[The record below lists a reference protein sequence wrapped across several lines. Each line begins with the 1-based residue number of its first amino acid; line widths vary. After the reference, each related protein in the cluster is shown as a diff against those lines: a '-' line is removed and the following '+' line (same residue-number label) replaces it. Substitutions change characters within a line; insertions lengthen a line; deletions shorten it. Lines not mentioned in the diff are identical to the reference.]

1 MDNLIL
7 KQKNRSNR
15 KIHFERAIFTSWYCS
30 LGDCAYCYMSTQKN
44 LISDPKKARRT
55 TASILA
61 EAYLCKKVGWK
72 IGFLSAGYGSYT
84 TESILELCKNIY
96 KINNEKLWL
105 NIGILNKK
113 TIEKL
118 SPYLEGICGAVET
131 TNKTIHEKVA
141 PNKPLVPIEKMYKI
155 CDKYHLKKSM
165 TFIIGLGETISDF
178 NSFKKFIIKNKID
191 KIIFYALNPIK
202 GTIFEHSKGPDIDYF
217 IEWIKRTRETFPNLN
232 IVAGHWVNR
241 VNYIH
246 LMLDAGADSITKFPA
261 IKLFNTKFAKN
272 IEKEINKAGCE
283 IQGTFTKMPK
293 INIDEIDNLNFDNLL
308 KNRIKIKLKQYI
320 SQLNKN

>member
-1 MDNLIL
+1 MQN
-7 KQKNRSNR
+7 KN
-15 KIHFERAIFTSWYCS
+15 KISFERAIFISWYCS
-30 LGDCAYCYMSTQKN
+30 IGDCAYCYMSTQKQR
-44 LISDPKKARRT
+44 ISDPKKAKRT
-55 TASILA
+55 QASILA
-61 EAYLCKKVGWK
+61 EAYICKKLGWK

-84 TESILELCKNIY
+84 TESILELCKNIHE
-96 KINNEKLWL
+96 ITNQKLWL
-105 NIGILNKK
+105 NIGILDKK

-131 TNKTIHEKVA
+131 TNQKIRKKVA

-165 TFIIGLGETISDF
+165 TFIIGLGETINDF
-178 NSFKKFIIKNKID
+178 ASLKKFIIKNKID

-202 GTIFEHSKGPDIDYF
+202 GTIFEKSKGPKIDYF
-217 IEWIKRTRETFPNLN
+217 VEWIQKTRKTFPKIN

-246 LMLDAGADSITKFPA
+246 LMLAAGADAITKFPA
-261 IKLFNTKFAKN
+261 IRLFNTEFAKT
-272 IEKEINKAGCE
+272 IEKEIKTAGYKFE
-283 IQGTFTKMPK
+283 GTFTKMPK